1 MTVEPKEK
9 ICGCCKQDR
18 EKEGKSPRTRVEVT
32 YQKDADPVLI
42 CEFCDGDALPN
53 AKAAEEK
60 RLSGE

>member
-1 MTVEPKEK
+1 MTVEPKE

-18 EKEGKSPRTRVEVT
+18 EKEGKSPRSRVEVT
-32 YQKDADPVLI
+32 VKDADPVLL

-53 AKAAEEK
+53 AKAVEEK